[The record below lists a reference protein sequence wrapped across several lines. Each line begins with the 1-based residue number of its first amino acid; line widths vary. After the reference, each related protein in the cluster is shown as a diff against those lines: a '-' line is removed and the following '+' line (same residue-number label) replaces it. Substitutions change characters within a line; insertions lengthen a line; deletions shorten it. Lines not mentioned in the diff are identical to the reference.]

1 MPLQS
6 KPPRPAA
13 FSLDPAASPVPY
25 ALRAEAPADGP
36 AIESL
41 LDRAFG
47 SDRHEKRSYAYRQGV
62 DPVADLGF
70 VADRPDGTL
79 IGTLRFWPVLL
90 GDAAH
95 PALLLGP
102 IAVEPGLKGRGIGK
116 ALMRKGLFEA
126 RRRGHGLVVL
136 VGDLPYYAHFGF
148 HPAAHKGIVMPFERP
163 HRVLCLELVEGAA
176 GAGGTLTAAHVLP
189 VTPTRGLAG
198 GFVQNHAGISSAP
211 ESV

>member
-1 MPLQS
+1 MTAVPMS
-6 KPPRPAA
+6 PAPTAPDSPVPESRAPESPAA
-13 FSLDPAASPVPY
+13 VSHPVPY
-25 ALRAEAPADGP
+25 ALRPETPADGP
-36 AIESL
+36 VIEAL

-47 SDRHEKRSYAYRQGV
+47 PDRHAKRSYVYRHGV

-79 IGTLRFWPVLL
+79 LGTLRFWPVLV

-126 RRRGHGLVVL
+126 RRHGHGLVVL
-136 VGDLPYYAHFGF
+136 VGDLPYYSLFGF
-148 HPAAHKGIVMPFERP
+148 QPAARLGIVMPFERP
-163 HRVLCLELVEGAA
+163 HRVLALELTA
-176 GAGGTLTAAHVLP
+176 GAGRGGGALMAAHALP
-189 VTPTRGLAG
+189 VAPTRHDTG
-198 GFVQNHAGISSAP
+198 
-211 ESV
+211 